1 MLVSQFSYEWDSG
14 PFFQLAYSL
23 PSKSRAFEAV
33 ASTRFGETNCQL
45 NRHQP
50 GHHDTELS
58 PTTLKLPQQCCVPSH
73 PCTFVGVG
81 IQDTSSN
88 SECCVSSRLRVG
100 EHFAT
105 LCGEPATGGFFK
117 FWKNLPPVTVYPL
130 WIASSSQRWNSCD
143 PHSLFYTWQV
153 HNSTFL
159 YSQISPYIGSSK
171 KPVFTCSNTPTKTE
185 ISRWFRKW
193 A

>member
-1 MLVSQFSYEWDSG
+1 MLVSQFSYEWDFG

-33 ASTRFGETNCQL
+33 ASTRFGETNCQY

-58 PTTLKLPQQCCVPSH
+58 PTTLKFPQQCCVPSH

-105 LCGEPATGGFFK
+105 PLRRTRHQRISQIL
-117 FWKNLPPVTVYPL
+117 KNLPLVTVYPL
-130 WIASSSQRWNSCD
+130 WIASSSQRWNLCD
-143 PHSLFYTWQV
+143 PNSLFYT
-153 HNSTFL
+153 
-159 YSQISPYIGSSK
+159 
-171 KPVFTCSNTPTKTE
+171 
-185 ISRWFRKW
+185 
-193 A
+193 

>member
-1 MLVSQFSYEWDSG
+1 MDLRRILSREALAAALSWRPTARTTDLLLVPKMQNWVQ
-14 PFFQLAYSL
+14 QLWNSH
-23 PSKSRAFEAV
+23 SSAV
-33 ASTRFGETNCQL
+33 F
-45 NRHQP
+45 
-50 GHHDTELS
+50 
-58 PTTLKLPQQCCVPSH
+58 PSH
-73 PCTFVGVG
+73 PCKFVGVG
-81 IQDTSSN
+81 IQDTSST
-88 SECCVSSRLRVG
+88 SECCVFSRLRVG

-159 YSQISPYIGSSK
+159 YSQISPYTTTAIYGIIY
-171 KPVFTCSNTPTKTE
+171 T
-185 ISRWFRKW
+185 R
-193 A
+193 